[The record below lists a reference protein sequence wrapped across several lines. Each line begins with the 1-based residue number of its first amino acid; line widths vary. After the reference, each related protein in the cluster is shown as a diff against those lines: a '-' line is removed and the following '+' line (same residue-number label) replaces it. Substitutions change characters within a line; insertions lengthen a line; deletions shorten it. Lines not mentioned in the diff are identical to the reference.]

1 MAGVVAHKLLPLVAS
16 RITQAAVACGAFR
29 SASSLVLSRNA
40 SSERPSKRSQSE
52 SQTSGSRSR
61 PIVTSPNNSD
71 TNSIDDSNS
80 SAIATMQAP
89 PASPH
94 QLLIQELAIRPQP
107 RLPLSPTPLIGDP
120 PDALPFQED
129 AFNPHQRFWLRGAN
143 TPPPAVADLPAVSGS
158 AAAAVSPSALSV
170 PCWSVHFK
178 ESQQQQMQADPQQLQ
193 QPEDGLCAA
202 ALTEGQHQPM
212 WPKEWLYQRKPKA
225 FQPRA
230 LLVDAMGTLIET
242 SEPEHKVYEAV
253 GQKYG
258 VSLSAEEIL
267 PRYRMAYSKPWRGA
281 LRYEGEAL
289 PFWHH
294 VISESTGC
302 SNPSYAEELHGYY
315 ATQSAWRLSDPHAH
329 EAFSAIR
336 QAGIKVAVVSN
347 FDSRLRSVLQSLG
360 CLNCFDA
367 VAVSAE
373 VRAEKPSGKIFHA
386 ACDMLNVR
394 PEEVVHV
401 GDSWKN
407 DIGGANAA
415 GCGGALLWKKD
426 VSSFADVAA
435 RLGVDVPR
443 SLSRRYYPS
452 SASMQP
458 ASFQAAIA

>member
-1 MAGVVAHKLLPLVAS
+1 M
-16 RITQAAVACGAFR
+16 
-29 SASSLVLSRNA
+29 
-40 SSERPSKRSQSE
+40 
-52 SQTSGSRSR
+52 
-61 PIVTSPNNSD
+61 
-71 TNSIDDSNS
+71 
-80 SAIATMQAP
+80 
-89 PASPH
+89 
-94 QLLIQELAIRPQP
+94 
-107 RLPLSPTPLIGDP
+107 IGDP

-129 AFNPHQRFWLRGAN
+129 SFNPHQRFWLLCGDSL
-143 TPPPAVADLPAVSGS
+143 PPAEANHLVSNRGLPAVSQG
-158 AAAAVSPSALSV
+158 AAAVSPSALSV
-170 PCWSVHFK
+170 SCWSVHFK
-178 ESQQQQMQADPQQLQ
+178 DIQEQQADPQQLQ
-193 QPEDGLCAA
+193 KDFFAFNGQA
-202 ALTEGQHQPM
+202 ALPEGQHQPQ
-212 WPKEWLYQRKPKA
+212 WPKEWPHQRKPKT

-230 LLVDAMGTLIET
+230 LLVDAMGTLIDT
-242 SEPEHKVYEAV
+242 SEPEHKVYETV

-267 PRYRMAYSKPWRGA
+267 RRYRTAYSKPWRGA

-294 VISESTGC
+294 IISESTGC

-315 ATQSAWRLSDPHAH
+315 ATQTAWRLSDPHAH
-329 EAFSAIR
+329 EAFAAIR

-373 VRAEKPSGKIFHA
+373 VRAEKPCGKIFHA

-394 PEEVVHV
+394 PDEVVHV

-407 DIGGANAA
+407 DIGGAKAA
-415 GCGGALLWKKD
+415 GCGGALLWKRD

-443 SLSRRYYPS
+443 SLSRRYFPS

-458 ASFQAAIA
+458 RVSFQAAIA